1 MDSSNVTN
9 SDPWGFGAAIS
20 NAIGRFVGTNEAD
33 ETKDASAGP
42 VTVGTF
48 KKAVETDAEHV
59 REFTKEAGQPTP
71 DAPRAAG
78 VLSLARSFESSAVS
92 RATPPSK
99 PPETVGSRWTPR
111 RLNSSRR

>member
-20 NAIGRFVGTNEAD
+20 NAIAGFVGNNETD

-48 KKAVETDAEHV
+48 KKAAETDAEHV

-78 VLSLARSFESSAVS
+78 VQSIDDRRSRGRSNPPRS
-92 RATPPSK
+92 RARPRPRASPK
-99 PPETVGSRWTPR
+99 P
-111 RLNSSRR
+111 